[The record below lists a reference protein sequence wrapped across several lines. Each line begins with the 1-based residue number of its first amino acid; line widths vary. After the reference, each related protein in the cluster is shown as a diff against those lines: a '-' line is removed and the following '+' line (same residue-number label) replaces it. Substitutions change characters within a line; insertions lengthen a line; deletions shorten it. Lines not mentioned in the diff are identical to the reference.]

1 MATPSAEEIRDDLEK
16 KAKQRINP
24 LLKGLTMLTGGL
36 AGEFTGT
43 NEQIRERNKARAS
56 LLEQQQRDLENER
69 ISARMAAKREDE
81 IKKEIE
87 RTRPE
92 LGGYLRSRGYNL
104 GDPDIDTLREM
115 AAFERSKEQKQK
127 EDEVKNTRRAQLI
140 GALSAD
146 RSPLELLAEQQGL
159 TTPIADLD
167 TAALERMAAASQAAV
182 AAKERAGRGTT
193 MQLMTPSGSV
203 VYGTR
208 KELMEQYPDLVQNI
222 TVAKPDK
229 TKDIEPS
236 VRATYDELGN
246 ARPLVDFPPGYPI
259 EKQEEFLGRVRKAYG
274 MEQGGMG
281 GVPSAGAPKNL
292 PKGPAAAQGAAQ
304 VSRFGGGAVAG
315 GGRTAAPSTTAMP
328 AQTEQPMFG
337 PFLMEEY
344 NRKAKQLA
352 AESGRVPYTRSTDPL
367 MIPMYEN
374 IARELG
380 VQPEQIGASRLST
393 RPYKVVESNLNQ
405 YLGQFGQLPQDVQN
419 QAVMDALNQAMQKR
433 RYREQEGVMYESP
446 FNK

>member
-1 MATPSAEEIRDDLEK
+1 MATPEEIRDELEK
-16 KAKQRINP
+16 KANRRINP

-43 NEQIRERNKARAS
+43 NEQIRERNKAKAT
-56 LLEQQQRDLENER
+56 LLEEQQREMQEGRIADRMRLQRQLMLEEDLKRAEEERQAAALNEARRLEGETMVARGEDKTAMGPFDPQTALGMARAKSAIAKAEYDR
-69 ISARMAAKREDE
+69 IRQLEGRRGEM
-81 IKKEIE
+81 
-87 RTRPE
+87 T
-92 LGGYLRSRGYNL
+92 GYLSAQGVQT
-104 GDPDIDTLREM
+104 GEPDIETL
-115 AAFERSKEQKQK
+115 AFLESQQK
-127 EDEVKNTRRAQLI
+127 
-140 GALSAD
+140 
-146 RSPLELLAEQQGL
+146 
-159 TTPIADLD
+159 
-167 TAALERMAAASQAAV
+167 
-182 AAKERAGRGTT
+182 AKEEMKKAKKDLT
-193 MQLMTPSGSV
+193 MQLTTKSGST
-203 VYGTR
+203 VYG
-208 KELMEQYPDLVQNI
+208 
-222 TVAKPDK
+222 
-229 TKDIEPS
+229 
-236 VRATYDELGN
+236 TYDELANRFPEEVKNISVAKEKPANISG
-246 ARPLVDFPPGYPI
+246 RVVRDEFGKFVPVVDFGPGVTPQQVYDYTM
-259 EKQEEFLGRVRKAYG
+259 EMNKQFGINPEG
-274 MEQGGMG
+274 
-281 GVPSAGAPKNL
+281 GAPEPGAGI
-292 PKGPAAAQGAAQ
+292 PKAPAAAKGAPQ
-304 VSRFGGGAVAG
+304 VSRFGGGASARG
-315 GGRTAAPSTTAMP
+315 GMTPAPSPAAMS

-344 NRKAKQLA
+344 NRTAKQLA

>member
-159 TTPIADLD
+159 TTPIAELD
-167 TAALERMAAASQAAV
+167 TAALERMASASQAAV

-193 MQLMTPSGSV
+193 MQLMTPSGSM

-222 TVAKPDK
+222 TVAKPEK
-229 TKDIEPS
+229 TKPLDIS
-236 VRATYDELGN
+236 VETVLDKLGN
-246 ARPLVDFPPGYPI
+246 RVPKFITGPGVTPEQAMEYI
-259 EKQEEFLGRVRKAYG
+259 DAYSKALGVTPVESPEAK
-274 MEQGGMG
+274 
-281 GVPSAGAPKNL
+281 PSL
-292 PKGPAAAQGAAQ
+292 KGPAAAQGAAQ

-315 GGRTAAPSTTAMP
+315 GGRTAAPSSTAMP

>member
-159 TTPIADLD
+159 TTPIAELD
-167 TAALERMAAASQAAV
+167 TAALERMASASQAAV

-193 MQLMTPSGSV
+193 MQLMTPSGSM

-222 TVAKPDK
+222 TVAKPEK
-229 TKDIEPS
+229 TKPLDIS
-236 VRATYDELGN
+236 VETVLDKLGN
-246 ARPLVDFPPGYPI
+246 RVPKFITGPGVTPEQAREYIDAYS
-259 EKQEEFLGRVRKAYG
+259 KALGVTPVESPEAK
-274 MEQGGMG
+274 
-281 GVPSAGAPKNL
+281 PSL
-292 PKGPAAAQGAAQ
+292 KGPAAAQGAAQ
-304 VSRFGGGAVAG
+304 VSRFGGGAAAG
-315 GGRTAAPSTTAMP
+315 GGRTAAPSTNAMP

>member
-1 MATPSAEEIRDDLEK
+1 LSVD
-16 KAKQRINP
+16 
-24 LLKGLTMLTGGL
+24 
-36 AGEFTGT
+36 
-43 NEQIRERNKARAS
+43 
-56 LLEQQQRDLENER
+56 
-69 ISARMAAKREDE
+69 
-81 IKKEIE
+81 
-87 RTRPE
+87 
-92 LGGYLRSRGYNL
+92 RG
-104 GDPDIDTLREM
+104 
-115 AAFERSKEQKQK
+115 
-127 EDEVKNTRRAQLI
+127 
-140 GALSAD
+140 
-146 RSPLELLAEQQGL
+146 PLELLAEQQGL
-159 TTPIADLD
+159 TTPIAELD
-167 TAALERMAAASQAAV
+167 TAALERMDAASKAAV
-182 AAKERAGRGTT
+182 AAKERARKGMT
-193 MQLMTPSGSV
+193 MQITTPRGM
-203 VYGTR
+203 VYGTYD
-208 KELMEQYPDLVQNI
+208 ELAKKYPNEVENI
-222 TVAKPDK
+222 MVAKPEK

-304 VSRFGGGAVAG
+304 VSRFGGGAAAG
-315 GGRTAAPSTTAMP
+315 GGRTAAPSTVAMP

-405 YLGQFGQLPQDVQN
+405 YLGQFGQLPQEVQN

>member
-1 MATPSAEEIRDDLEK
+1 MATQSAEEIRDDLEK

-81 IKKEIE
+81 IRKEIE

-115 AAFERSKEQKQK
+115 ASFEKSKEQRQK
-127 EDEVKNTRRAQLI
+127 EDEAKNIRRSQLI
-140 GALSAD
+140 GALSVD
-146 RSPLELLAEQQGL
+146 RGPVEIIAEQQGL

-167 TAALERMAAASQAAV
+167 MAALERMAAASQAAIS
-182 AAKERAGRGTT
+182 AKEREGKGST
-193 MQLMTPSGSV
+193 MQLMTPSGSM

-208 KELMEQYPDLVQNI
+208 KELMEQYPDLVKNI
-222 TVAKPDK
+222 SVAKPEK
-229 TKDIEPS
+229 TKPLDIS
-236 VRATYDELGN
+236 VETVLDKLGN
-246 ARPLVDFPPGYPI
+246 RVPKFITGPGVTPEQAKEYI
-259 EKQEEFLGRVRKAYG
+259 DAYSKALGVTPVESPEPKA
-274 MEQGGMG
+274 
-281 GVPSAGAPKNL
+281 SL
-292 PKGPAAAQGAAQ
+292 KGPGAAQGAPQ
-304 VSRFGGGAVAG
+304 VSRFGGGTSV
-315 GGRTAAPSTTAMP
+315 GGRTAAQAGAAMP
-328 AQTEQPMFG
+328 TQTEQSMFG

-344 NRKAKQLA
+344 SRKAKELA

-405 YLGQFGQLPQDVQN
+405 YLGQFGQLPQDIQN

-433 RYREQEGVMYESP
+433 RYREQEGAMYESP

>member
-127 EDEVKNTRRAQLI
+127 EDEAKSTRRAQLI

-146 RSPLELLAEQQGL
+146 RGPLELLAEQQGL
-159 TTPIADLD
+159 TTPIAELD
-167 TAALERMAAASQAAV
+167 TAALERMDAASKAAV
-182 AAKERAGRGTT
+182 AAKERARKGMT
-193 MQLMTPSGSV
+193 MQITTPRGM
-203 VYGTR
+203 VYGTYD
-208 KELMEQYPDLVQNI
+208 ELAKKYPNEVENI
-222 TVAKPDK
+222 MVAKPEK